1 MIRGVYDKDADN
13 HMKISNL
20 QSNSKNAVKY
30 ISSEIAHICRDME
43 KRSPGSRGERK
54 AAEYMAKVL
63 HDQGGC
69 KEPVIE
75 TFKAHPDSFYGYCRM
90 SAVLDTVSCLGFFL
104 HPVIS
109 LISGCISIFLFIFY
123 FVMYKP
129 IIDWMFPERESVNVT
144 AIRPCEGEIKS
155 RVFLNGHIDAAWEF
169 TLNYHFGGVVFEIP
183 NVMALIGITFYTVI
197 SACAVCGA
205 GAWTLTAACWGLLFL
220 PFFIAIWFTFNP
232 KKVVDGAN
240 DNLSGC
246 YMGITLLREMEQ
258 HGINLENTE
267 VGVILTGSEEAGLR
281 GAKAWTAAHQD
292 EYRDVPTYIISIDTI
307 HDPRFLAVN
316 EYDLNGTVKADT
328 ALSAVFLQAARE
340 VNVPCQRSRV
350 PLLGG
355 STDSAA
361 FTQGGFRSVGITGL
375 NHKLED
381 YYHTRKDSYN
391 HLNEEGLENCYK
403 TTVRFLELIDQGVLD
418 QPASR

>member
-1 MIRGVYDKDADN
+1 
-13 HMKISNL
+13 
-20 QSNSKNAVKY
+20 
-30 ISSEIAHICRDME
+30 
-43 KRSPGSRGERK
+43 
-54 AAEYMAKVL
+54 
-63 HDQGGC
+63 
-69 KEPVIE
+69 
-75 TFKAHPDSFYGYCRM
+75 
-90 SAVLDTVSCLGFFL
+90 
-104 HPVIS
+104 
-109 LISGCISIFLFIFY
+109 
-123 FVMYKP
+123 
-129 IIDWMFPERESVNVT
+129 
-144 AIRPCEGEIKS
+144 
-155 RVFLNGHIDAAWEF
+155 
-169 TLNYHFGGVVFEIP
+169 
-183 NVMALIGITFYTVI
+183 
-197 SACAVCGA
+197 
-205 GAWTLTAACWGLLFL
+205 
-220 PFFIAIWFTFNP
+220 
-232 KKVVDGAN
+232 
-240 DNLSGC
+240 
-246 YMGITLLREMEQ
+246 MEQ

-292 EYRDVPTYIISIDTI
+292 EYQDVPTYIISIDTI

-340 VNVPCQRSRV
+340 VNVPCQRSHI

-361 FTQGGFRSVGITGL
+361 FTQEGFRSVGITGL